1 MLISL
6 TNNFRH
12 NCRQRHFFHRRQR
25 DDDERKLFLNDKNY
39 DENLL
44 TYSSTNKNE
53 TKMLGRDDLER
64 DSIRT

>member
-1 MLISL
+1 MRTAVLIFVIIVV
-6 TNNFRH
+6 NDI
-12 NCRQRHFFHRRQR
+12 FFHRRQR

-44 TYSSTNKNE
+44 TYSSMNKNE